1 VAVEHAD
8 MRLADET
15 WHQHVVRAVPLG
27 APSDDML
34 ALIQQHVVDPTVLDE
49 HKPFVWSA
57 QVSNTNVDTYF
68 TRMDPSSL
76 KNFEADAQAG
86 ISFMNSHRTGGIATD
101 AELPMGR
108 SFDAKFTGASTAG
121 PARVD
126 ESFYTLAGLAP
137 NGAGSLTTDQ
147 FIANMRSGIGRDV
160 SVGFYGGWYRCS
172 ICNAN
177 MMRDHACMHWP
188 GFSYP
193 VLDSKG
199 NATGE
204 DQTAIAWI
212 HDAHQAEAS
221 LVFDGATPGCM
232 TLKAKRMAET
242 GLLKPEAID
251 LLEQRYRM
259 RLPHPARS
267 FAGAEIQTPQEGD
280 EMPADPKDGGQA
292 PDQFARI
299 RSILTD
305 AGVVTDETPDA
316 TALGVLEVVTAWRSL
331 RDEAECLRPLE
342 AECDRLRPL
351 ADEGRQYR
359 ADLVEAAIAEGK
371 RAHGAEFAEDTYRGL
386 LTGASIET
394 VKRMRDDWRAIGD
407 RQFPGGRATIE
418 GHEAGV
424 PATQNGAV
432 PAAAYAG

>member
-267 FAGAEIQTPQEGD
+267 FAGAEIPTPPKEERMEPLTPE
-280 EMPADPKDGGQA
+280 EMAT
-292 PDQFARI
+292 I
-299 RSILTD
+299 RLTLTE
-305 AGVVTDETPDA
+305 AGVGAEDAVPMGVRALVDEVKTLRTAGAEA
-316 TALGVLEVVTAWRSL
+316 TATIERLAPLA
-331 RDEAECLRPLE
+331 DEAE
-342 AECDRLRPL
+342 RLRPL